1 MKIKVEPI
9 KVNYYPEVCELCGG
23 KVIITSKEDISG
35 KCYCC
40 VNCGAYAKTYMEE
53 PDKAMTILSTEEM
66 HSLRK
71 KCCSLFRNIWK
82 NAKDSKRVRKC
93 LYGWLADKLKLD
105 CSDCTFSFLNLEQ
118 LKSVEKTLLEVR
130 WRTPVFDRNRRL
142 YFR

>member
-53 PDKAMTILSTEEM
+53 PDNS
-66 HSLRK
+66 SSK
-71 KCCSLFRNIWK
+71 KETVLAPIKVVEQSLFLCFT
-82 NAKDSKRVRKC
+82 VRKQAL
-93 LYGWLADKLKLD
+93 LYRQA
-105 CSDCTFSFLNLEQ
+105 SQ
-118 LKSVEKTLLEVR
+118 
-130 WRTPVFDRNRRL
+130 
-142 YFR
+142 

>member
-9 KVNYYPEVCELCGG
+9 IVNHYPKVCGLCGG
-23 KVIITSKEDISG
+23 NVVISEKAEIVG

-40 VNCGAYAKTYMEE
+40 VDCGAYAKTYHNE
-53 PDKAMTILSTEEM
+53 PEKAMTILSTEEM

-71 KCCSLFRNIWK
+71 RCQSLFRAIWK
-82 NAKDSKRVRKC
+82 NAKDSKRVRRC
-93 LYGWLADKLKLD
+93 LYGWLADKLKID

-118 LKSVEKTLLEVR
+118 LRLVEKTLLEVR
-130 WRTPVFDRNRRL
+130 WRTPDFNRNRRL